1 MENGL
6 ICFHL
11 LKSRTC
17 GLNEEF
23 GDKVRES
30 ECLVCVC
37 KALDGWWLCKIVI
50 AVSLWWVSVLA
61 RQGTECWKIQAAA
74 WGAWSQTVH
83 LNACLEGLRFRP
95 VCYFLCVLPSET
107 AMVDAFLLVFTVPS
121 VSIFL
126 FLFLW
131 VCFYISLFCGYFSVC
146 ESVCAYIQM
155 HMDNFYMF
163 IFPST
168 LGI

>member
-23 GDKVRES
+23 RDKVRES
-30 ECLVCVC
+30 EFPVCIW
-37 KALDGWWLCKIVI
+37 KAIDSWWLCKIVI

-74 WGAWSQTVH
+74 WGAWSHTVH
-83 LNACLEGLRFRP
+83 LNAWLEGLRLRP
-95 VCYFLCVLPSET
+95 VCYVCVSCPLRQQWCMHFSWFSQCSLFPHLSFSFS
-107 AMVDAFLLVFTVPS
+107 DS
-121 VSIFL
+121 V
-126 FLFLW
+126 
-131 VCFYISLFCGYFSVC
+131 YISLFCGCVSVC

-155 HMDNFYMF
+155 HMDNLYMF
-163 IFPST
+163 IFPCT
-168 LGI
+168 PGI